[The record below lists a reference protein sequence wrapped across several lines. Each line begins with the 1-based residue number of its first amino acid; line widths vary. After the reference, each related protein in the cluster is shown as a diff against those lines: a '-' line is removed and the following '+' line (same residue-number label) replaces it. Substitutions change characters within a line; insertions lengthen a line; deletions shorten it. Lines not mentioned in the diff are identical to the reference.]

1 MIDYEFLY
9 VISWPIYIIF
19 LIYLI
24 FKKVSI
30 GRIIVLSLFFLYI
43 ISLLSVTILPLPIEW
58 LNEIKNTFLE
68 NYNNYIPFASIFDI
82 LSNQNLGTF
91 IKIKQILWNI
101 VLFLP
106 MGFLVP
112 IIWKSKNDIKKAI
125 VIWLLW
131 SFSIELL
138 QFIISRFLWFNYKI
152 TDIDDIMLNT
162 LGFIIWFYL
171 YKIFCYRYFNKNK

>member
-24 FKKVSI
+24 VKKVSI
-30 GRIIVLSLFFLYI
+30 GRIIVFSLFFLYI
-43 ISLLSVTILPLPIEW
+43 ISLLSITILPLPIEW
-58 LNEIKNTFLE
+58 LNEIKNTFWE

-91 IKIKQILWNI
+91 IKVKQVLWNI
-101 VLFLP
+101 ILFLP

-112 IIWKSKNDIKKAI
+112 IIWKSKNVIKKALI
-125 VIWLLW
+125 IWLLS
-131 SFSIELL
+131 SFFIEIL
-138 QFIISRFLWFNYKI
+138 QFIISSFLWFNYKI

-162 LGFIIWFYL
+162 FGFIIWFYL
-171 YKIFCYRYFNKNK
+171 YKISIKK

>member
-9 VISWPIYIIF
+9 VISGPIYIIF

-24 FKKVSI
+24 VKKVSI
-30 GRIIVLSLFFLYI
+30 GRIIVFSLFFLYI
-43 ISLLSVTILPLPIEW
+43 ISLLSITILPLPIEG
-58 LNEIKNTFLE
+58 LNEIKNTFGE

-91 IKIKQILWNI
+91 IKVKQVLGNI
-101 VLFLP
+101 ILFLP

-112 IIWKSKNDIKKAI
+112 IIWKSKNVIKKALI
-125 VIWLLW
+125 IGLLS
-131 SFSIELL
+131 SFFIEIL
-138 QFIISRFLWFNYKI
+138 QFIISSFLGFNYKI

-162 LGFIIWFYL
+162 FGFIIGFYL
-171 YKIFCYRYFNKNK
+171 YKISIKK